1 MKQFLSL
8 QYLRAA
14 AALGVVL
21 FHFTHQKP
29 LTDEAAGVFE
39 RGQFGVDLF
48 FVLSGFIMQMST
60 SGREMA
66 PAAFL
71 GRRIARVAP
80 LYWAAT
86 LAAAMIA
93 TDPALS
99 FGLHADGRTLLSSL
113 LFIPDWSPK
122 TPGVIAPLLTVGWT
136 LNLEMAFYALF
147 ALGLFLPVR
156 LRLPLVGGVL
166 AALGL
171 AGLWIDTGNPAIE
184 AYTNSAVIEFA
195 YGMALAR
202 FHESGALKG
211 EGGEFLIAGGLGLA
225 LLVPFD
231 LGWRGL
237 TFGPAAAA
245 IVAGFVLLDGKLVR
259 RPVKAAKLLGDASY
273 SLYLT
278 HGMALASMALLLR
291 KLGVEGP
298 LAAIIAAEV
307 AVASLAA
314 VVIYFAI
321 ERPLTR
327 AARRLADGRM
337 APSARERRIF
347 AGAG

>member
-21 FHFTHQKP
+21 FHFTHQSRLP
-29 LTDEAAGVFE
+29 AEAAGLFE

-48 FVLSGFIMQMST
+48 FVLSGFIMQAST
-60 SGREMA
+60 SGTKIA
-66 PAAFL
+66 PGAFL
-71 GRRIARVAP
+71 CRRLARVAP
-80 LYWAAT
+80 LYWLAT
-86 LAAAMIA
+86 LAAAMVA
-93 TDPALS
+93 TDPSLA
-99 FGLHADGRTLLSSL
+99 FGLQANARTLLSSL

-136 LNLEMAFYALF
+136 LNLEMAFYGLF
-147 ALGLFLPVR
+147 AIGLSLPVR
-156 LRLPLVGGVL
+156 LRLPLIEGALV
-166 AALGL
+166 ALGL
-171 AGLWIDTGNPAIE
+171 GGLWIESGNPAIE
-184 AYTNSAVIEFA
+184 AYTNSAIIEFA
-195 YGMALAR
+195 YGMALAH
-202 FHESGALKG
+202 FHDSGALKG
-211 EGGEFLIAGGLGLA
+211 EGGGFLIAGGLGLA

-231 LGWRGL
+231 LEWRGL

-245 IVAGFVLLDGKLVR
+245 IVAGFVLLDEKFAR
-259 RPVKAAKLLGDASY
+259 RPIKEAKVLGDASY

-278 HGMALASMALLLR
+278 HGMMLASMAFLLR
-291 KLGVEGP
+291 KLGVDGP

-314 VVIYFAI
+314 IAIYFAI

-327 AARRLADGRM
+327 MAQRLADGKM
-337 APSARERRIF
+337 APSARDHRIF
-347 AGAG
+347 ASAG